1 MMLMKSVRSC
11 ALYSSEH
18 SDAEDDGGVEETA
31 AGGGQ
36 TRNKETD
43 ELQHPATES
52 LSPEIL

>member
-1 MMLMKSVRSC
+1 MKSVRSC

-36 TRNKETD
+36 HAIRRLTNSNIPRQNHYHQKYSED
-43 ELQHPATES
+43 
-52 LSPEIL
+52 I